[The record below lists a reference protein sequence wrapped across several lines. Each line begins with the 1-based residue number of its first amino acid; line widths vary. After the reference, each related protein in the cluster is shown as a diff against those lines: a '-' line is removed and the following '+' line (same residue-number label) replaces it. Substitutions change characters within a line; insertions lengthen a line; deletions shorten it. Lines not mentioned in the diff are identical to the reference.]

1 MARAPYYSPRL
12 DRDLIPV
19 LYHTA
24 KRRRVPMT
32 KLTSALVREGL
43 ARLSG
48 SDEAEPTIL
57 REEPPAPDP
66 RGQDH

>member
-1 MARAPYYSPRL
+1 MPASKYYSPRL
-12 DRDLIPV
+12 DRDLISS

-32 KLTSALVREGL
+32 TLASALVREGL

-48 SDEAEPTIL
+48 NDKCESAIV
-57 REEPPAPDP
+57 REEPPVPDSH
-66 RGQDH
+66 RRDR